1 MKKNRKKFDIEAEIE
16 KQMNCWDQVK
26 GNFKIMSDNFESIEK
41 SLKEITAN
49 STVIKDFH
57 KASTEKHNELID
69 NTYRNMSKSLNRLKA
84 TKINITSIKKNLNSS
99 SSISPTL
106 RLPN

>member
-1 MKKNRKKFDIEAEIE
+1 MKKNRKKIDIEAEIE
-16 KQMNCWDQVK
+16 KQMNCWDQVNR
-26 GNFKIMSDNFESIEK
+26 NFKIMSESFESIGK

-57 KASTEKHNELID
+57 KESTEKHNELID
-69 NTYRNMSKSLNRLKA
+69 NTHRNMSKSLNRLKA
-84 TKINITSIKKNLNSS
+84 TKINITSIRKNLPGS

>member
-16 KQMNCWDQVK
+16 KQMNCWDQVNR
-26 GNFKIMSDNFESIEK
+26 NFKNMSDNFESIGK

-49 STVIKDFH
+49 STMIKNFCNE
-57 KASTEKHNELID
+57 STEHNELID
-69 NTYRNMSKSLNRLKA
+69 NTHRNMSKSLNRLKA
-84 TKINITSIKKNLNSS
+84 TKINITSIRKNLPGS